1 MISTISLVVF
11 VICLFAIAA
20 MMYRYTTAMKQNDD
34 GIDFDRRTM
43 RRACDEATAALNTQ
57 NDALALKKLAS
68 AISKLETV
76 IDRYGVATDAT
87 FQMPVSELI
96 TSLEQNM
103 REVEHRIGLVNPTM
117 QIIEADRGRGAKPSP
132 PSDLPNADADDD
144 HADDAISSSSSDTV

>member
-34 GIDFDRRTM
+34 GVDFDRRSM

-87 FQMPVSELI
+87 FEMPVAELI
-96 TSLEQNM
+96 KSLEQNM
-103 REVEHRIGLVNPTM
+103 RDVEQRIGLMNPTM
-117 QIIEADRGRGAKPSP
+117 QIIEADRGRGGAKPP
-132 PSDLPNADADDD
+132 PTTEQDQED
-144 HADDAISSSSSDTV
+144 HDPDDDAISSSSSDA

>member
-34 GIDFDRRTM
+34 GVDFDRRTM

-87 FQMPVSELI
+87 FEMPVAELI
-96 TSLEQNM
+96 KSLEQNM
-103 REVEHRIGLVNPTM
+103 RDVEQRIGLMNPTM
-117 QIIEADRGRGAKPSP
+117 QIIEADRGRGGAKPT
-132 PSDLPNADADDD
+132 PSAPIEHD
-144 HADDAISSSSSDTV
+144 HDPDDDAISSSSSDA

>member
-34 GIDFDRRTM
+34 GVDFDRRTM

-87 FQMPVSELI
+87 FEMPVAELI
-96 TSLEQNM
+96 KSLEQNM
-103 REVEHRIGLVNPTM
+103 RDVEQRIGLMNPTM
-117 QIIEADRGRGAKPSP
+117 QIIEADRGRGGAKPP
-132 PSDLPNADADDD
+132 PSAPIEHD
-144 HADDAISSSSSDTV
+144 HDPDDDAISSSSSDA